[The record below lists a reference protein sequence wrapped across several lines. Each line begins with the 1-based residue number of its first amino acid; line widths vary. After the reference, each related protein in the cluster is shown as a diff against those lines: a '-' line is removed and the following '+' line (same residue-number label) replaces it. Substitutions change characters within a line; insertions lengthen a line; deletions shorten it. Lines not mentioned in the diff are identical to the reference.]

1 MTRIHLALALSLVVL
16 PAGLACRS
24 RAMPSPAGVALGG
37 DAARIADATIPAS
50 LVVRIARARHEG
62 VRRALDDLVED
73 ALLARA
79 ATARGLDRE
88 PAVEWASAATMAR
101 LVSQRLGDE
110 ARAAGAPTDDELA
123 SVRVVHAVVR
133 RSPTVSTA
141 RASATADAI
150 LRAVTAARDD
160 GDFEALANE
169 VPHLGVQVIVERVPE
184 FDATGRTSG
193 GAEMDRN
200 FVAAALALHVRG
212 QRSDIVET
220 PFGWH
225 VIRLLERV
233 APDPESIERLRR
245 DLDGSVREVRV
256 RTQVS
261 AILRAERRRV
271 PVEISA
277 AAPALMTEAAA
288 AIP

>member
-1 MTRIHLALALSLVVL
+1 VTRIPLALALSLIVL

-24 RAMPSPAGVALGG
+24 RALPSPAWVALGG
-37 DAARIADATIPAS
+37 EAARVGDATIPAS
-50 LVVRIARARHEG
+50 LVVRVARARHEG

-73 ALLARA
+73 ALLARG
-79 ATARGLDRE
+79 ATARGLDRD

-110 ARAAGAPTDDELA
+110 ARAAGVPTDDELA
-123 SVRVVHAVVR
+123 RVRVAHAVVR
-133 RSPTVSTA
+133 RSPTVSAA

-160 GDFEALANE
+160 GDFETLANE
-169 VPHLGVQVIVERVPE
+169 VPHLGVQVIVERLPE

-193 GAEMDRN
+193 GAEMDRT
-200 FVAAALALHVRG
+200 FVAAALALHAPG
-212 QRSDIVET
+212 QLSGIVET
-220 PFGWH
+220 SFGWH
-225 VIRLLERV
+225 VIRLMERV
-233 APDPESIERLRR
+233 APDPESIERLRL
-245 DLDGSVREVRV
+245 DLDGAVRELRV
-256 RTQVS
+256 RTQVR
-261 AILRAERRRV
+261 AILHAERRRV

-288 AIP
+288 GMP